1 MASTYN
7 HSGFSYISRLRSY
20 PVLERDEEVGLAR
33 RWRDQKDER
42 ARDRLVE
49 THLRHVV
56 AIALKYRSYGLPVE
70 DLIAEGSCGLLHA
83 LTKFDP
89 ERGYRLVT
97 YAGFWIRAYV
107 LSYILRSWS
116 LVGGGTGALRSKV
129 FFKLRR
135 ERARI
140 LSQVGEGEQA
150 MRMLAEKFGLTPEEL
165 EHMLR
170 RLDARDV
177 SLDAPV
183 GEDAAARLVDL
194 LPSTEPNQEDIA
206 ARAEV
211 RAQASEAVRSALK
224 RLDPRERYIVEQRL
238 TVDTEDELTLAEIA
252 RRLGVSR
259 ERARQ
264 LEARA
269 KKKLR
274 VQILELE
281 KESGRDFLEL
291 GSAA

>member
-56 AIALKYRSYGLPVE
+56 AIALKYRRYGLPVE